1 MIMDQ
6 DQTLDQPQIRCRSLV
21 APPGRCRQ
29 GADHRLFPQ
38 KDGARVVMS
47 KGSERVKLW
56 RLRNPDRARD
66 AQAVTNARRR
76 GYEPPSQ
83 RERDC
88 PQRPPDGLCWLCWK
102 PAAKL
107 YRNHDHSTGAFRGW
121 LCFRCGSLI
130 GNVTA
135 IGLSEIRD
143 FLSGNL
149 PRK

>member
-1 MIMDQ
+1 
-6 DQTLDQPQIRCRSLV
+6 
-21 APPGRCRQ
+21 
-29 GADHRLFPQ
+29 
-38 KDGARVVMS
+38 MS

-56 RLRNPDRARD
+56 RLRYPDRARD
-66 AQAVTNARRR
+66 AQAVANARRR

-88 PQRPPDGLCWLCWK
+88 PQRPSDGLCSLCWK

-121 LCFRCGSLI
+121 VCLRCSGLI
-130 GNVTA
+130 GSVKA

-149 PRK
+149 PWM